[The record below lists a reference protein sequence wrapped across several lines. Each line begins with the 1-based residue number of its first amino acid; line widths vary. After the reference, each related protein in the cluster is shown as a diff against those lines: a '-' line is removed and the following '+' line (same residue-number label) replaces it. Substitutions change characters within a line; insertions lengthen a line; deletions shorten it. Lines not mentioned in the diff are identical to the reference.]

1 MNEDY
6 NKKGIAAGASMAGI
20 GAGALGLA
28 HGDKFI
34 KPEKMINARRNLIKR
49 TGSAKAAKELLSN
62 TNKIGKASLAIG
74 TTIAGVSAYKH
85 FKNKKK
91 NDNTEK

>member
-1 MNEDY
+1 MSEDY

-20 GAGALGLA
+20 GAGALGIA

-34 KPEKMINARRNLIKR
+34 KPAKKISAQRNLIKR
-49 TGSAKAAKELLSN
+49 TGSAKAAKELLKN
-62 TNKIGKASLAIG
+62 TDKIGKASLAIG

-91 NDNTEK
+91 DDNTEK